1 MHGYEL
7 DLNLHLT
14 SYRDSLRRE
23 VPPYAADYA
32 SLMATKDPASYR
44 SVHDYLFQKL
54 RDTKDAAAYGDIDA
68 YRVAITL
75 HQDGFLSLLE
85 AMIADEMWDYK
96 QVNKENLQALL
107 KNRGW
112 QWFKYS
118 RYGFRSTMPIGKRSI
133 DVAFLPRYSLGII
146 QEWDGKTD
154 TYFDATEI
162 GLLFPGEG
170 KPGPSQRDLEDILKF
185 KVANPAEKI
194 LEISWADPPIL
205 KHLSIAKLNDG
216 PLVYDWSLPLWY

>member
-7 DLNLHLT
+7 DLDLHLT

-23 VPPYAADYA
+23 VPPYAATYA
-32 SLMATKDPASYR
+32 SLMATKDPASYK

-54 RDTKDAAAYGDIDA
+54 RDTKDAAADGDIDA
-68 YRVAITL
+68 YRAAITL

-85 AMIADEMWDYK
+85 AMISDEMWDYK

-118 RYGFRSTMPIGKRSI
+118 RYGFRSTMSIGKRAI
-133 DVAFLPRYSLGII
+133 DVAFLPRYSLEII

-154 TYFDATEI
+154 TYFDATEV
-162 GLLFPGEG
+162 GLLFPGED
-170 KPGPSQRDLEDILKF
+170 KPGPSQKDLEDILAF
-185 KVANPAEKI
+185 KVAKPAEKI
-194 LEISWADPPIL
+194 LEISWTDPPVL
-205 KHLSIAKLNDG
+205 KHLSIEKLNNG